1 MSASPTHQRSEDPG
15 APCEDRLVA
24 DTSPQVY
31 AEELSVCALAPWRK
45 ARLTCSQSRL
55 VVDLPR
61 LWMGLFAIGREV
73 SELDLEALRT
83 IETSTWVRSRR
94 ALAAAVMVSSGIWL
108 LAASFLS
115 FDAAARGVG
124 ATWVAA
130 CLLGLADLVVGIVLA
145 ANASVDVLTV
155 ADEAGT
161 SVRIEVTPRG
171 RHGLHLFKGE
181 LLRRVSARAAS
192 RRETSS
198 GVPQAT

>member
-24 DTSPQVY
+24 DTSPQAY
-31 AEELSVCALAPWRK
+31 TEELPVCALAPWHK

-73 SELDLEALRT
+73 SELDLEVLGT

-94 ALAAAVMVSSGIWL
+94 ALAATVMVSSGIWL

-115 FDAAARGVG
+115 FG
-124 ATWVAA
+124 ATAHGLRTTWVTAS
-130 CLLGLADLVVGIVLA
+130 LLGLADLVIGIVLA

-171 RHGLHLFKGE
+171 RHGLHLFKAE
-181 LLRRVSARAAS
+181 LLRRVRACAAS
-192 RRETSS
+192 RREASS
-198 GVPQAT
+198 GASQTT